1 MNYTPQGVVVVVV
14 VVVVVPHAAVATVI
28 AVALKAE
35 VMSSTSFITTIC
47 FLFVA
52 KKYLFF

>member
-14 VVVVVPHAAVATVI
+14 VVVVPHIVVATVV
-28 AVALKAE
+28 AVALNAE
-35 VMSSTSFITTIC
+35 IMSSTRSIIV

-52 KKYLFF
+52 K